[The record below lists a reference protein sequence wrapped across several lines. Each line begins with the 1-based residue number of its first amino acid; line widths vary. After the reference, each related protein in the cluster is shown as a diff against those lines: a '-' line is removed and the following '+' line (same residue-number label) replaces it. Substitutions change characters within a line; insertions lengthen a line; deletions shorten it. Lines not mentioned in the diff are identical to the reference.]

1 VFYYLHKKYD
11 ISKSMDLTY
20 FKTPLYKIAG
30 VDVSS
35 LDTFFKDR
43 ESTTMQDQSQAE
55 NMTSLYWSSPSPGVT
70 TLRTVSMYYVMV

>member
-1 VFYYLHKKYD
+1 MCFIISIKKYD

-43 ESTTMQDQSQAE
+43 ESTTMQDQS
-55 NMTSLYWSSPSPGVT
+55 
-70 TLRTVSMYYVMV
+70 